1 MECTTR
7 DTWLGKEVVS
17 LPPLAEELG
26 VRLAPHPAQAARRK
40 FQVSDCTPYIN
51 GVPEL
56 RLPIG
61 VSNFSSG

>member
-1 MECTTR
+1 MSSTLHS
-7 DTWLGKEVVS
+7 WLGKEVTS
-17 LPPLAEELG
+17 LHPLPEELG